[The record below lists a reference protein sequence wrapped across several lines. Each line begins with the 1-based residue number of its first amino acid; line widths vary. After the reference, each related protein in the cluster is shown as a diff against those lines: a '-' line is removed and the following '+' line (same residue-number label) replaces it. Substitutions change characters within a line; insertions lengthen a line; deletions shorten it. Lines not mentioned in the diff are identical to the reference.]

1 MKQGTSFHW
10 LTDEAVAEPMDNGKL
25 RFANNP
31 LSSHNTQL
39 IAAALVSGFQLMEP
53 GGYRDTIEETERG
66 PVRRVE
72 WFIDGESRGVF
83 RTMALG
89 EETIEFPEFR
99 RRFESEDW
107 CLTNPDHPISFLRW
121 TFRAHSQLRDR
132 IRELKPAALIRRG
145 NRQVT
150 LPHDLPQNKREQ
162 LLSFL
167 K

>member
-1 MKQGTSFHW
+1 MKEGSSFHW
-10 LTDEAVAEPMDNGKL
+10 VAEEAVGQSVQGGKL

-39 IAAALVSGFQLMEP
+39 IAASLVSGFKLTEP
-53 GGYRDTIEETERG
+53 GGYRDTIEETPAG
-66 PVRRVE
+66 PLRRVE
-72 WFIDGESRGVF
+72 WFIDGASRGSF
-83 RTMALG
+83 ILAEG
-89 EETIEFPEFR
+89 ADESIEFPEFR
-99 RRFESEDW
+99 RRFESEEW
-107 CLTNPDHPISFLRW
+107 CLANPDHPIAFMRW
-121 TFRAHSQLRDR
+121 SFRALGQLRDR

-150 LPHDLPQNKREQ
+150 LPHDLPADKREQ

>member
-1 MKQGTSFHW
+1 MKEGISFHW
-10 LTDEAVAEPMDNGKL
+10 LTEEAVGETTEGGKL

-39 IAAALVSGFQLMEP
+39 IAGALVSGFKLMEP
-53 GGYRDTIEETERG
+53 GGYRDTIEQSERG

-72 WFIDGESRGVF
+72 WFIDGSTRGVF
-83 RTMALG
+83 QTPQCG
-89 EETIEFPEFR
+89 EECLEFPEFR

-107 CLTNPDHPISFLRW
+107 CMANCDHPIAFMRW
-121 TFRAHSQLRDR
+121 SFRALGQLRDR

-150 LPHDLPQNKREQ
+150 LPHNLPADKRET